1 MSLPPDVSRSAS
13 AAEPA
18 AQPAPTSRRR
28 WLYGAVAGA
37 AALGGAGLAWWAFKA
52 QAREEGGEAVLIPGD
67 LLRQVGDDDDALV
80 LDPHRAAGLAMK
92 ALQGRPVLLNF
103 WATWCPPCVEELPM
117 LNAFYRENASK
128 GWQVVGLAIDQ
139 PSSVRKFLD
148 RLPLDFP
155 VGLAGLGGTELG
167 RSLGNLT
174 GGLPFTVVLGQG
186 GRVLHRKMGQVT
198 PDDLQQWVNLR

>member
-13 AAEPA
+13 VAEPA

-37 AALGGAGLAWWAFKA
+37 AALGGAGLAWWRFQPHAMQDGAEAALWSMEFDTPT
-52 QAREEGGEAVLIPGD
+52 GGAP
-67 LLRQVGDDDDALV
+67 
-80 LDPHRAAGLAMK
+80 LAMK

-128 GWQVVGLAIDQ
+128 GWQVVGLAID
-139 PSSVRKFLD
+139 SLRRCASFWTGCRWTFLWGW
-148 RLPLDFP
+148 RAW
-155 VGLAGLGGTELG
+155 VARSWAGLWVTSPAACLSPWCWG
-167 RSLGNLT
+167 RGA
-174 GGLPFTVVLGQG
+174 GCCIVKWG
-186 GRVLHRKMGQVT
+186 K
-198 PDDLQQWVNLR
+198 

>member
-13 AAEPA
+13 VAEPA

-37 AALGGAGLAWWAFKA
+37 AALGGAGLAWWRFHPHAIQDGAEAALWSMEFDTPT
-52 QAREEGGEAVLIPGD
+52 GGAP
-67 LLRQVGDDDDALV
+67 
-80 LDPHRAAGLAMK
+80 LAMK

-198 PDDLQQWVNLR
+198 PDDLKQWVHLR

>member
-1 MSLPPDVSRSAS
+1 MEFDT
-13 AAEPA
+13 
-18 AQPAPTSRRR
+18 PT
-28 WLYGAVAGA
+28 
-37 AALGGAGLAWWAFKA
+37 GGA
-52 QAREEGGEAVLIPGD
+52 P
-67 LLRQVGDDDDALV
+67 
-80 LDPHRAAGLAMK
+80 LAMK
-92 ALQGRPVLLNF
+92 ALQGRPLLLNF

-155 VGLAGLGGTELG
+155 VGLAAWRSTELG
-167 RSLGNLT
+167 VVLGNLT

-198 PDDLQQWVNLR
+198 PDDLKHLGPSAVSQAPSWGFFQRLMTLHQLRC